1 MKTLRTLAILVIM
14 VLPPVFMSGRV
25 TANDA
30 PVVAGTEQIHLL
42 VGRSAVVRTD
52 RAIIRVSLST
62 PDIADAMVT
71 SPRELIVHGKAPG
84 TISLLVWSDNGRITN
99 YEVIVRR
106 DLTPLEGQIRSQ
118 FPNETIAVAVN
129 GKDVVLSGIVSA
141 KYVIDRASALA
152 VGYVEKPENIVNLM
166 RQQESLAPNQVMLK
180 VRFAEINRTAM
191 QELGVNFFGG
201 PTGADGWMGRSTTG
215 QFAAPTYDVDKK
227 AWVGDFLNL
236 FAFQSEEA
244 LGVTVKGLKGKGLF
258 ESLAEPNL
266 ITMDGREASFLAG
279 GEYPYPVIQGA
290 GANQSVTI
298 VFKEFGVRLRFTP
311 TLTGNGYIHLKVAP
325 EVSSL
330 DFANAV
336 VMQGFRVPALS
347 TRRTETEVELRDGQ
361 TFAISGLLDRNMNE
375 TLRRVPG
382 VGDIPILGYLFRSQA
397 YQKNNTELVVMITP
411 HILRRDSP
419 GVTPNLPGFVEPFL
433 PAPARTIPP
442 PAPAFSG
449 GPMPAQPDPARAV
462 ASVAAA
468 PAPVAPNALV
478 APNAPNA
485 PNAPHAPVAPVAP
498 HAPVASVAPHAP
510 VGAAVKVDRK
520 TEERMQKEQANA
532 ARLEAER
539 AERQRVLDQ
548 IKARKDEELAREAA
562 KVDAVRAAQE
572 AEKQKK
578 DLDRARKADFERQE
592 RERKIEEKRLT
603 EQAVI
608 DRKRW
613 LEQQEQAARAK
624 VVADKLSKE
633 QARREAELKKIEDAR
648 LEEERRIAEKHQK
661 AQEKLAREHSGR
673 EAELERLI
681 TQYKKLTTGEQP

>member
-1 MKTLRTLAILVIM
+1 MKTLRTLAIFVVM
-14 VLPPVFMSGRV
+14 VLPPVFTSGRV

-42 VGRSAVVRTD
+42 VGRSTVVRTD
-52 RAIIRVSLST
+52 RPIIRVSLST

-71 SPRELIVHGKAPG
+71 SPRELLVHGKTPG

-99 YEVIVRR
+99 YEVAVRR

-129 GKDVVLSGIVSA
+129 GRDVVLSGIVSA

-152 VGYVEKPENIVNLM
+152 VGYVEKPENIVNLL

-201 PTGADGWMGRSTTG
+201 PTGADGWQGRSTTQ
-215 QFAAPTYDVDKK
+215 QFPAPTYDVDKK

-236 FAFQSEEA
+236 FAFQSEES
-244 LGVTVKGLKGKGLF
+244 LGVTVKALKGKGLF

-279 GEYPYPVIQGA
+279 GEYPYPVVQGGA
-290 GANQSVTI
+290 GNQSVTI

-336 VMQGFRVPALS
+336 VLEGFRVPALA

-411 HILRRDSP
+411 HIVRRDSP

-433 PAPARTIPP
+433 PAPTRTIPP
-442 PAPAFSG
+442 PPPAFSG
-449 GPMPAQPDPARAV
+449 PMPVQPASPARTV
-462 ASVAAA
+462 ASLAADA
-468 PAPVAPNALV
+468 VSSADLQ
-478 APNAPNA
+478 
-485 PNAPHAPVAPVAP
+485 
-498 HAPVASVAPHAP
+498 
-510 VGAAVKVDRK
+510 VGTTKVGTTKVDRK
-520 TEERMQKEQANA
+520 AEERAQKEQQNA

-539 AERQRVLDQ
+539 VERQRMLDQ
-548 IKARKDEELAREAA
+548 IQARKDEERARDTAKIEAA
-562 KVDAVRAAQE
+562 RAAQE
-572 AEKQKK
+572 ADTQKK
-578 DLDRARKADFERQE
+578 ELDRARKVDFERQE
-592 RERKIEEKRLT
+592 RERKLEDKRLT

-608 DRKRW
+608 DRKRV
-613 LEQQEQAARAK
+613 LDQQDQAARAK
-624 VVADKLSKE
+624 VVADKLAKE
-633 QARREAELKKIEDAR
+633 QARRDAELQKIEDAR
-648 LEEERRIAEKHQK
+648 LAEERRVADKHQK

-673 EAELERLI
+673 EAELEKLV